1 LAMKVDQIE
10 DLVHDFQYVED
21 DRIVTTV
28 GFVAT
33 FYFWGGH
40 TKEKRQAL
48 VRCIQAF
55 EERYGS
61 ELKWGCD
68 PESWKTKRLKDK
80 ELPKLNDYVS
90 SLDED
95 DCIEWHLSSSDH
107 REEVADF
114 SITCMTER
122 GWQDDQISWL
132 TFHLPRRH
140 AFDSEQRQKLES
152 LLSICIEELEPLH
165 GHAGL
170 AAVTPLLEVPFEGD
184 VFDVATRYRT
194 LYIEGAA
201 DLLCAAHGPKSVS
214 WLTIIGDVLAE
225 RLGGQQA
232 YANYCRNL
240 GVDTARLGKTL
251 VIRSG
256 DVPEIG
262 PVSESPPEGYVRANA
277 ALRPL
282 RDGAYDSMGGGSIH
296 GEVRFNRCTSDLWIR
311 RLDVPNTW
319 PPLSF
324 AGLGKEPL
332 GQLPSKNVR
341 LKAGERCKTYG
352 RYKRTGADTPE
363 LVLLPDDVAPF
374 HVLCGAHGQFVGREA
389 ATWELVATL

>member
-1 LAMKVDQIE
+1 MKLDQIE
-10 DLVHDFQYVED
+10 NLVHDFQFVED
-21 DRIVTTV
+21 DRIVMTV
-28 GFVAT
+28 GLVAT

-40 TKEKRQAL
+40 TKERRQAL
-48 VRCIQAF
+48 VHCIQAF
-55 EERYGS
+55 EARYGS

-68 PESWKTKRLKDK
+68 PESWKARS
-80 ELPKLNDYVS
+80 LNDKQLPNLHDYVA

-95 DCIEWHLSSSDH
+95 DCIEWHLSSSNH

-132 TFHLPRRH
+132 TFQLPSRH
-140 AFDSEQRQKLES
+140 AFDSDLRQQFES
-152 LLSICIEELEPLH
+152 LLTICIEKLEPLH

-170 AAVTPLLEVPFEGD
+170 AAVTPLLEVPYEGD

-225 RLGGQQA
+225 RMGGHQA

-240 GVDTARLGKTL
+240 GVDTTRLGKTI

-262 PVSESPPEGYVRANA
+262 PLVESPPEGYVRANA

-332 GQLPSKNVR
+332 GQPPSKKVR
-341 LKAGERCKTYG
+341 LKTGERCKIYG
-352 RYKRTGADTPE
+352 RYKRTDADTPE
-363 LVLLPDDVAPF
+363 LVLLPDDVVPF
-374 HVLCGAHGQFVGREA
+374 RVLCGAHGQFVSREA